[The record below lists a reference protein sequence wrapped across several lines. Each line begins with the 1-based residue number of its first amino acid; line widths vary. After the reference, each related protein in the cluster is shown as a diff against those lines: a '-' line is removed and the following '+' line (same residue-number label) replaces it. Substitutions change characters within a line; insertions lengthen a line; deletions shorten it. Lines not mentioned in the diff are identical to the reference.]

1 MLLKLLFLFTVV
13 PLIELA
19 LLIPLGQ
26 LIGLWPTIGLVIATG
41 LLGAV
46 LGKLEGL
53 RAWHAVQ
60 QDLRQGN
67 IPADSLLDGLAVFVA
82 GVFLITPGVLTDLV
96 GLLLLIPALRRP
108 LKNAIRSRF
117 KSALESG
124 TSTFFISNASNAFGS
139 SPFGADPASG
149 RSPFSSRDQGDIIDV
164 TPNRPGD
171 STGDD
176 SDASLRHKR

>member
-1 MLLKLLFLFTVV
+1 MLLKLLFLFTII

-26 LIGLWPTIGLVIATG
+26 LIGLWPTIGLVVATG
-41 LLGAV
+41 LFGAV
-46 LGKLEGL
+46 LGKLQGL
-53 RAWHAVQ
+53 RAWHAIQ
-60 QDLRQGN
+60 EDLRQGN

-82 GVFLITPGVLTDLV
+82 GVFLITPGVLTDIV

-117 KSALESG
+117 KSALENG
-124 TSTFFISNASNAFGS
+124 TSTFFLSNSSNAFGA
-139 SPFGADPASG
+139 SPFGSNPASG
-149 RSPFSSRDQGDIIDV
+149 RSPFSRDQGDIIDV

-171 STGDD
+171 STGED
-176 SDASLRHKR
+176 SGASLPPKR